1 MISIKLTVRKG
12 GERRRE
18 RDEEGMREIDRWG
31 SWWVI
36 EGGRLKKREKRIQRE
51 GGVKQMFQN
60 SVSTMT
66 MKAQ

>member
-1 MISIKLTVRKG
+1 
-12 GERRRE
+12 
-18 RDEEGMREIDRWG
+18 MREIDRWG

-66 MKAQ
+66 MKAQWLPELLPN